1 LHSCK
6 FHSYRDEN
14 VKKNGCI
21 ENVKGTMG
29 PRDMTPWG
37 LKESKERLNGKAGA
51 PKQACMAMYLHV
63 VPRKGSKL

>member
-1 LHSCK
+1 
-6 FHSYRDEN
+6 
-14 VKKNGCI
+14 
-21 ENVKGTMG
+21 MG